1 MSCSHAAKRWQIP
14 ETSAAHHTG
23 FSSISDPLTRLE
35 KVAKAGITEEVYCGE
50 QLARTKGMKADM
62 FTLT

>member
-14 ETSAAHHTG
+14 ETSAASHG
-23 FSSISDPLTRLE
+23 FSSISDTLARLE
-35 KVAKAGITEEVYCGE
+35 KVAKADTTEEAYCGE